1 MLPTGQP
8 LRRKTTT
15 VGLRSLFTR
24 RRTPA
29 SSSPAV
35 QAAAR
40 EPLTPAQLADL
51 AAARTEF
58 LRVAEESGLKSLHAC
73 SRDGSHW
80 QDDPESVR
88 TMTALIKDAH
98 DTAETTSEDGPHQ

>member
-1 MLPTGQP
+1 M
-8 LRRKTTT
+8 
-15 VGLRSLFTR
+15 
-24 RRTPA
+24 
-29 SSSPAV
+29 
-35 QAAAR
+35 
-40 EPLTPAQLADL
+40 TPAQLADL

-88 TMTALIKDAH
+88 AMTALIKDAH